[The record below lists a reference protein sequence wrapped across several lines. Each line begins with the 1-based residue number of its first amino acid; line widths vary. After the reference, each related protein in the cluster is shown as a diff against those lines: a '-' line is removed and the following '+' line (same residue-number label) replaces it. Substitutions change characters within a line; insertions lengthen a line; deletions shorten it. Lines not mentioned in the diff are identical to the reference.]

1 MEILRMQ
8 IIVNRIFLI
17 EKSWK
22 IFNHYDLFFSNTRSD
37 RVILKID
44 IFLNEMNHLLST
56 FTNRQLRLYTI
67 LIQHQ

>member
-1 MEILRMQ
+1 MAILRMQ

-22 IFNHYDLFFSNTRSD
+22 IFNHYYLFFSNTRSD

-67 LIQHQ
+67 LIQYQ

>member
-1 MEILRMQ
+1 MAILRMQ

-22 IFNHYDLFFSNTRSD
+22 IFNHYYLFFSNTRSD